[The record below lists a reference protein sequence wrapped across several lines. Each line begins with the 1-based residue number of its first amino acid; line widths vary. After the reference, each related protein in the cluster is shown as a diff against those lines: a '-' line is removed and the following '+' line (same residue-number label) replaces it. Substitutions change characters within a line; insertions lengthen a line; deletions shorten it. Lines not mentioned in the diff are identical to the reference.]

1 MRAGRLAALAALCLA
16 VAIGGVSCGG
26 SDDDEGAAATTA
38 ATTTGGSGEANGD
51 PIVIGA
57 AIDKT
62 NFMSFFNLP
71 ALTAAKIAA
80 EKINAAGGV
89 DGRPI
94 VFKEQDTNLD
104 PAKTKAAAL
113 DLLDQG
119 ADIIWV
125 TCDVD
130 YATPA
135 VQEAINR
142 GVLAIAPCIGT
153 DQMGPKRFGEK
164 GNLAFSFG
172 NVAQDEGA
180 ALAQMA
186 QDKGFETAVVVK
198 DKVLY
203 YTQSVCD
210 SFTSKFEE
218 LGGKVVKEITFTQGD
233 KTINNVVSDVNKTK
247 SEAIAICT
255 VTQQDLPAFVSGLR
269 SVGNETPII
278 SPWSADGTF
287 WLPKSPKVSN
297 FYVVTF
303 ASVYGDDPDEN
314 VQELLDEMTAKGP
327 KNAPTTG
334 GFITGA
340 SAVDALAHAIEEAGS
355 TEGGKVAAE
364 LQGLSDFDTT
374 MGPISF
380 SSKFHTVF
388 GRSYRVIQITNGKAK
403 YVEDVEAGTPADVG

>member
-1 MRAGRLAALAALCLA
+1 MRRGRWTALGIACAALVVTGVA
-16 VAIGGVSCGG
+16 VAATRTNDNATSART
-26 SDDDEGAAATTA
+26 AAA
-38 ATTTGGSGEANGD
+38 GK

-71 ALTAAKIAA
+71 ALTAAQIEAA
-80 EKINAAGGV
+80 KINASGGV
-89 DGRPI
+89 NGRPI
-94 VFKEQDTNLD
+94 QFKVEDTNLD
-104 PAKTKAAAL
+104 PAKTKSAAL
-113 DLLDQG
+113 DLLSKG

-142 GVLAIAPCIGT
+142 GKLAIAPCIGT
-153 DQMGPKRFGEK
+153 DQMGPKRFSSK
-164 GNLAFSFG
+164 GSLAFSFG

-180 ALAQMA
+180 ALARMA
-186 QDKGFETAVVVK
+186 RNRGYKTAVVVK

-210 SFTSKFEE
+210 SFTSRFKQ
-218 LGGKVVKEITFTQGD
+218 LGGTVVKEITFKQGD
-233 KTINNVVSDVNKTK
+233 KTIGNVVTDVNKTK
-247 SEAIAICT
+247 SNAIAICT
-255 VTQQDLPAFVSGLR
+255 VTQQDLPTFVSGIR
-269 SVGNETPII
+269 SLGNNTPII

-297 FYVVTF
+297 FFVVTF
-303 ASVYGDDPDEN
+303 ASVYGDDPSASVRALFN
-314 VQELLDEMTAKGP
+314 KMKAKG
-327 KNAPTTG
+327 KKSVPTTG

-340 SAVDALAHAIEEAGS
+340 SAIDTLAAAIKRAGS
-355 TEGGKVAAE
+355 TDGAKVAAQ
-364 LQGLSDFDTT
+364 LQKLKNFQTSVGA
-374 MGPISF
+374 ISF

-388 GRSYRVIQITNGKAK
+388 GRTYRVIQVTNGKAK
-403 YVEDVEAGTPADVG
+403 FIGTVKAGTPANVG

>member
-1 MRAGRLAALAALCLA
+1 MRRGRWTAFGMACAALVVTGVA
-16 VAIGGVSCGG
+16 VAAARTNDTATSVRT
-26 SDDDEGAAATTA
+26 AAA
-38 ATTTGGSGEANGD
+38 GK

-71 ALTAAKIAA
+71 ALTAAQIEAA
-80 EKINAAGGV
+80 KINANGGV
-89 DGRPI
+89 NGRPI
-94 VFKEQDTNLD
+94 QFKVQDTNLD

-113 DLLDQG
+113 DLLSKG

-142 GVLAIAPCIGT
+142 GKLAIAPCIGT
-153 DQMGPKRFGEK
+153 DQMGPKRFSSK
-164 GNLAFSFG
+164 GSLAFSFG

-180 ALAQMA
+180 ALAKMA
-186 QDKGFETAVVVK
+186 RGRGYKTAVVVK

-210 SFTSKFEE
+210 SFTSRFKQ
-218 LGGKVVKEITFTQGD
+218 LGGTVVKEITFKQGD
-233 KTINNVVSDVNKTK
+233 KTIGNVVSDVNKTK
-247 SEAIAICT
+247 SNAIAICT
-255 VTQQDLPAFVSGLR
+255 VTQQDLPTFVSGVR
-269 SVGNETPII
+269 SLGNNTPII

-297 FYVVTF
+297 FFVVTF
-303 ASVYGDDPDEN
+303 ASVYGDDPSASVRALFN
-314 VQELLDEMTAKGP
+314 KMKAKG
-327 KNAPTTG
+327 KKSIPTTG

-340 SAVDALAHAIEEAGS
+340 SAIDALAAAIKRAGS
-355 TEGGKVAAE
+355 TDGAKVAAR
-364 LQGLSDFDTT
+364 LQKLKNFQTSVGT
-374 MGPISF
+374 ISF

-388 GRSYRVIQITNGKAK
+388 GRTYRVIQVTNGKAK
-403 YVEDVEAGTPADVG
+403 FIGTVKAGTPANVG

>member
-1 MRAGRLAALAALCLA
+1 MRRGRWTAFGMACAALVVTGVA
-16 VAIGGVSCGG
+16 VAAARTNDTATSVRT
-26 SDDDEGAAATTA
+26 AAA
-38 ATTTGGSGEANGD
+38 GK

-71 ALTAAKIAA
+71 ALTAAQIEAA
-80 EKINAAGGV
+80 KINANGGV
-89 DGRPI
+89 NGRPI
-94 VFKEQDTNLD
+94 QFKVQDTNLD

-113 DLLDQG
+113 DLLSKG

-142 GVLAIAPCIGT
+142 GKLAIAPCIGT
-153 DQMGPKRFGEK
+153 DQMGPKRFSSK
-164 GNLAFSFG
+164 GSLAFSFG

-180 ALAQMA
+180 ALAKMA
-186 QDKGFETAVVVK
+186 RGRGYKTAVVVK

-210 SFTSKFEE
+210 SFTSRFKQ
-218 LGGKVVKEITFTQGD
+218 LGGTVVKEITFKQGD
-233 KTINNVVSDVNKTK
+233 KTIGNVVSDVNKTK
-247 SEAIAICT
+247 SNAIAICT
-255 VTQQDLPAFVSGLR
+255 VTQQDLPTFVSGVR
-269 SVGNETPII
+269 SLGNNTPII

-297 FYVVTF
+297 FFVVTF
-303 ASVYGDDPDEN
+303 ASVYGDDPSASVRALFN
-314 VQELLDEMTAKGP
+314 KMKAKG
-327 KNAPTTG
+327 KKSIPTTG

-340 SAVDALAHAIEEAGS
+340 SAIDALAAAIKRAGS
-355 TEGGKVAAE
+355 TDGAKVAAR
-364 LQGLSDFDTT
+364 LQKLKNFQTSVGA
-374 MGPISF
+374 ISF

-388 GRSYRVIQITNGKAK
+388 GRTYRVIQVTNGKAK
-403 YVEDVEAGTPADVG
+403 FIGTVKAGTPANVG

>member
-1 MRAGRLAALAALCLA
+1 MRAARLAALGIVCLA
-16 VAIGGVSCGG
+16 IGVGSVSCGG
-26 SDDDEGAAATTA
+26 SDDESAGTTA
-38 ATTTGGSGEANGD
+38 GTTAGSTGPASGK

-57 AIDKT
+57 AIDMT

-71 ALTAAKIAA
+71 ALTAAQIEAA
-80 EKINAAGGV
+80 KINADGGV
-89 DGRPI
+89 GGRPI
-94 VFKEQDTNLD
+94 VFKTQDTTLD
-104 PAKTKAAAL
+104 PAKTKSAAL
-113 DLLDQG
+113 DLLGKG

-142 GVLAIAPCIGT
+142 GKLAIAPCIGT
-153 DQMGPKRFGEK
+153 DQMGPKRFGSK
-164 GNLAFSFG
+164 GALAFSFG

-186 QDKGFETAVVVK
+186 TDRGFKTAVVVK

-210 SFTSKFEE
+210 SFTAKFQE
-218 LGGKVVKEITFTQGD
+218 LGGKIAKEVTFTQGD

-247 SEAIAICT
+247 SDAIAICT

-269 SVGNETPII
+269 SVGNNTPII

-297 FYVVTF
+297 FFVVTF
-303 ASVYGDDPDEN
+303 ASVYGDDPDQN
-314 VQELLDEMTAKGP
+314 VRELIDKMKAKG
-327 KNAPTTG
+327 KKSAPTTG

-340 SAVDALAHAIEEAGS
+340 SAVDALAHAIEAAGS
-355 TEGGKVAAE
+355 TDGAKVAAE
-364 LQGLSDFDTT
+364 LQKLSDFDTST
-374 MGPISF
+374 GAISF

-388 GRSYRVIQITNGKAK
+388 GRTYRVIQVTNGKAK
-403 YVEDVEAGTPADVG
+403 YIGEVEAGTPANVG

>member
-1 MRAGRLAALAALCLA
+1 MRAGRLAALAAVCLA
-16 VAIGGVSCGG
+16 VAVAGVSCGG
-26 SDDDEGAAATTA
+26 SDDDDGGAAGTTTA
-38 ATTTGGSGEANGD
+38 ATSGGKATGD

-57 AIDKT
+57 AIDMT

-71 ALTAAKIAA
+71 ALTAAQIEA
-80 EKINAAGGV
+80 EKINAEGGV

-94 VFKEQDTNLD
+94 VFKTQDTNLE
-104 PAKTKAAAL
+104 PAKTKSAAL

-119 ADIIWV
+119 ADIMWV

-142 GVLAIAPCIGT
+142 GKLAIAPCIGT
-153 DQMGPKRFGEK
+153 DQMGPKRFGDK
-164 GNLAFSFG
+164 GSLAFSFG

-180 ALAQMA
+180 ALAQLA
-186 QDKGFETAVVVK
+186 QDRGYETAVVVK

-210 SFTSKFEE
+210 SFTAKFKE
-218 LGGKVVKEITFTQGD
+218 LGGNVVKEVTFTQGD
-233 KTINNVVSDVNKTK
+233 KTINNVVSDVNKTT
-247 SEAIAICT
+247 ADTIAICT

-269 SVGNETPII
+269 TLGNDTPII

-297 FYVVTF
+297 FTVVTF
-303 ASVYGDDPDEN
+303 ASIYGDDPNQN
-314 VQELLDEMTAKGP
+314 VQDLIDKMTAKSK

-340 SAVDALAHAIEEAGS
+340 SAIDALAHAIE
-355 TEGGKVAAE
+355 AAARPKARR
-364 LQGLSDFDTT
+364 LRR
-374 MGPISF
+374 
-380 SSKFHTVF
+380 SS
-388 GRSYRVIQITNGKAK
+388 RS
-403 YVEDVEAGTPADVG
+403 

>member
-1 MRAGRLAALAALCLA
+1 MRRGRWTAFGMACAALVVTGVA
-16 VAIGGVSCGG
+16 VAAARTNDTATSVRT
-26 SDDDEGAAATTA
+26 AAA
-38 ATTTGGSGEANGD
+38 GK

-71 ALTAAKIAA
+71 ALTAAQIEAA
-80 EKINAAGGV
+80 KINANGGV
-89 DGRPI
+89 NGRPI
-94 VFKEQDTNLD
+94 QFKVQDTNLD

-113 DLLDQG
+113 DLLSKG

-142 GVLAIAPCIGT
+142 GKLAIAPCIGT
-153 DQMGPKRFGEK
+153 DQMGPKRFSSK
-164 GNLAFSFG
+164 GSLAFSFG

-180 ALAQMA
+180 ALAKMA
-186 QDKGFETAVVVK
+186 RGRGYKTAVVVK

-210 SFTSKFEE
+210 SFTSRFKQ
-218 LGGKVVKEITFTQGD
+218 LGGTVVKEITFKQGD
-233 KTINNVVSDVNKTK
+233 KTIGNVVSDVNKTK
-247 SEAIAICT
+247 SNAIAICT
-255 VTQQDLPAFVSGLR
+255 VTQQDLPTFVSGVR
-269 SVGNETPII
+269 SLGNNTPII

-297 FYVVTF
+297 FFVVTF
-303 ASVYGDDPDEN
+303 ASVYGDDPSASVRALFN
-314 VQELLDEMTAKGP
+314 KMKAKG
-327 KNAPTTG
+327 KKSIPTTG

-340 SAVDALAHAIEEAGS
+340 SAIDALVAAIKRAGS
-355 TEGGKVAAE
+355 TDGAKVAAQ
-364 LQGLSDFDTT
+364 LQKLKNFQTSVGA
-374 MGPISF
+374 ISF

-388 GRSYRVIQITNGKAK
+388 GRTYRVIQVTNGKAK
-403 YVEDVEAGTPADVG
+403 FIGTVKAGTPANVG

>member
-1 MRAGRLAALAALCLA
+1 MRRGRWTTFGMACAALVVTGVA
-16 VAIGGVSCGG
+16 VAAARTNDTATSVRT
-26 SDDDEGAAATTA
+26 AAA
-38 ATTTGGSGEANGD
+38 GK

-71 ALTAAKIAA
+71 ALTAAQIEAA
-80 EKINAAGGV
+80 KINANGGV
-89 DGRPI
+89 NGRPI
-94 VFKEQDTNLD
+94 QFKVQDTNLD

-113 DLLDQG
+113 DLLSKG

-142 GVLAIAPCIGT
+142 GKLAIAPCIGT
-153 DQMGPKRFGEK
+153 DQMGPKRFSSK
-164 GNLAFSFG
+164 GSLAFSFG

-180 ALAQMA
+180 ALAKMA
-186 QDKGFETAVVVK
+186 RVRGYKTAVVVK

-210 SFTSKFEE
+210 SFTSRFKQ
-218 LGGKVVKEITFTQGD
+218 LGGTVVKEITFKQGD
-233 KTINNVVSDVNKTK
+233 KTIGNVVSDVNKTK
-247 SEAIAICT
+247 SNAIAICT
-255 VTQQDLPAFVSGLR
+255 VTQQDLPTFVSGVR
-269 SVGNETPII
+269 SLGNNTPII

-297 FYVVTF
+297 FFVVTF
-303 ASVYGDDPDEN
+303 ASVYGDDPSASVRALFN
-314 VQELLDEMTAKGP
+314 KMKAKG
-327 KNAPTTG
+327 KKSIPTTG

-340 SAVDALAHAIEEAGS
+340 SAIDALVAAIKRAGS
-355 TEGGKVAAE
+355 TDGAKVAAQ
-364 LQGLSDFDTT
+364 LQKLKNFQTSVGA
-374 MGPISF
+374 ISF

-388 GRSYRVIQITNGKAK
+388 GRTYRVIQVTNGKAK
-403 YVEDVEAGTPADVG
+403 FIGTVKAGTPANVG